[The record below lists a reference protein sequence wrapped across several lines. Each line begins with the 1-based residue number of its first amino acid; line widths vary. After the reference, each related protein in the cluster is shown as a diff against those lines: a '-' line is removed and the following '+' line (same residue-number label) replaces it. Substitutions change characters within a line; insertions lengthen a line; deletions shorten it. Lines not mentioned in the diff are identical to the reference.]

1 MSFEHDHDAASRVT
15 IPEHMVFVL
24 VYNRLYRRAVVDIVS
39 VS

>member
-1 MSFEHDHDAASRVT
+1 MSFENDCDAASIVT
-15 IPEHMVFVL
+15 TPEHMIFVL